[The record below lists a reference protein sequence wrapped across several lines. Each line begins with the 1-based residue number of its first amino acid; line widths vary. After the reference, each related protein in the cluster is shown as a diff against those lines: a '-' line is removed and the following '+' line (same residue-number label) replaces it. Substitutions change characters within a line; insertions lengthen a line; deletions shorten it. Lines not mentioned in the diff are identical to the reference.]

1 MNKEFSNSS
10 TDSNFS
16 CTSNIS
22 NNSFS
27 SSINLYPSFLGI
39 ITFYFSQTYLSE
51 YFEKK
56 ENFIKVHYDE
66 KNEQYEGFYLFLDA
80 LKIIKNKKIQDFKN
94 KIYQLETYKD
104 KKGNKI
110 QNEKINKTSLEKI
123 NFFIF
128 NDIIFE
134 NIKILVGKEKNK
146 ERIHSPEI
154 ESRGKGKTLE
164 QAIKQYE
171 EGIKNVLEEIKNF
184 SDLFLTKEIKNDSD
198 SGGYKIAKRFYF
210 VINMND
216 IPKDLNINTIEYY
229 LEKQKK
235 KIYSYPNIL
244 IFLFISSNNIDY
256 KIKYEKEMTLK
267 LYNGNE
273 QKFLFNS
280 IIFEDREDNEYK
292 IIVKNNNNNNNKS
305 IFFDNH
311 KIEEN
316 YFFDESNNEKK
327 GNIVMLIYKKN

>member
-1 MNKEFSNSS
+1 MN
-10 TDSNFS
+10 
-16 CTSNIS
+16 
-22 NNSFS
+22 
-27 SSINLYPSFLGI
+27 
-39 ITFYFSQTYLSE
+39 
-51 YFEKK
+51 
-56 ENFIKVHYDE
+56 
-66 KNEQYEGFYLFLDA
+66 
-80 LKIIKNKKIQDFKN
+80 
-94 KIYQLETYKD
+94 
-104 KKGNKI
+104 
-110 QNEKINKTSLEKI
+110 
-123 NFFIF
+123 
-128 NDIIFE
+128 
-134 NIKILVGKEKNK
+134 
-146 ERIHSPEI
+146 
-154 ESRGKGKTLE
+154 
-164 QAIKQYE
+164 
-171 EGIKNVLEEIKNF
+171 
-184 SDLFLTKEIKNDSD
+184 KEIKNDSD

-216 IPKDLNINTIEYY
+216 IPKDLNFNTIEYY
-229 LEKQKK
+229 LEKH
-235 KIYSYPNIL
+235 KIKVYSYPNIL

-292 IIVKNNNNNNNKS
+292 IVVKNNNNNNKS

>member
-1 MNKEFSNSS
+1 MNKQFSNSS

-16 CTSNIS
+16 GISNIS

-27 SSINLYPSFLGI
+27 SSINSFPSFLGI

-56 ENFIKVHYDE
+56 ENFIKNHYDK
-66 KNEQYEGFYLFLDA
+66 KNDQYEGFYLFLDA

-94 KIYQLETYKD
+94 KINKLEAYKD

-292 IIVKNNNNNNNKS
+292 IVVKNNNNNNKS

>member
-27 SSINLYPSFLGI
+27 SSINSFPSFLGI

-56 ENFIKVHYDE
+56 ENFIKVHYDK
-66 KNEQYEGFYLFLDA
+66 KNDQYEGFYLFLEA

-94 KIYQLETYKD
+94 KIYQLENYKDTKD

-110 QNEKINKTSLEKI
+110 QNEKITKTSLEKI

-134 NIKILVGKEKNK
+134 NLKKLVLKEKNK
-146 ERIHSPEI
+146 EKLHSFEI
-154 ESRGKGKTLE
+154 ESIGKGNTLE

-171 EGIKNVLEEIKNF
+171 EGIKNVLEEFKNF
-184 SDLFLTKEIKNDSD
+184 SD
-198 SGGYKIAKRFYF
+198 
-210 VINMND
+210 
-216 IPKDLNINTIEYY
+216 
-229 LEKQKK
+229 
-235 KIYSYPNIL
+235 
-244 IFLFISSNNIDY
+244 
-256 KIKYEKEMTLK
+256 
-267 LYNGNE
+267 
-273 QKFLFNS
+273 
-280 IIFEDREDNEYK
+280 
-292 IIVKNNNNNNNKS
+292 
-305 IFFDNH
+305 FF
-311 KIEEN
+311 
-316 YFFDESNNEKK
+316 
-327 GNIVMLIYKKN
+327 